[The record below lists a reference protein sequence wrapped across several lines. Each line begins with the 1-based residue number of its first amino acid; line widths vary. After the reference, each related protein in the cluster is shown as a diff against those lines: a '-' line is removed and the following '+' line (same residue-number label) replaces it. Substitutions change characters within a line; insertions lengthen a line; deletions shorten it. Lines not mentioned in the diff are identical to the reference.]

1 MNALDPAKRSRWQT
15 IILIAGIVLIAFNLR
30 PALASVGPL
39 IDSIRQATGLS
50 NALLGLLTTLP
61 LLAFGFISVLTPIF
75 TKRLGMELTLATA
88 LGLIGAGLVLRIIPL
103 YVALFGGTL
112 ILGIG
117 IAFGNVLLPALIKRD
132 FPNHTGVMT
141 GVHSSTLA
149 IGATIA
155 SGLSV
160 PLARQFGWRWSLA
173 VWVLP
178 VFVAFLVWLPQLR
191 HKTRPKHKRKML
203 QSLKHLGGNAVAW
216 QVALYMGL
224 QSFSFYV
231 LLAWLPDIL
240 QARGLSAARAGW
252 MLSLSQGAGIFGNLL
267 LPIIGEKLEQQRLPV
282 ILLIVLEAVSLIG
295 LLLPS
300 TQFVA
305 LWVGL
310 LGFALGGS
318 FSLSLLFI
326 VLRTSDSSSATEL
339 SGMAQTIGYTL
350 AATGPVI
357 VGLLHDVTHAWL
369 WPLILLVIVM
379 TLKFVAGLGASRP
392 IRIE

>member
-1 MNALDPAKRSRWQT
+1 MNSLNPAQRSRWQN
-15 IILIAGIVLIAFNLR
+15 ILLVAGIILIAFNLR
-30 PALASVGPL
+30 PALASIGPL

-50 NALLGLLTTLP
+50 NALLGFITTLP
-61 LLAFGFISVLTPIF
+61 LLAFGVISVLTPIF
-75 TKRLGMELTLATA
+75 TRRFGMEMTLAGA
-88 LGLIGAGLVLRIIPL
+88 LVLIGTGVVVRVIPL
-103 YVALFGGTL
+103 IAALFGGTL

-117 IAFGNVLLPALIKRD
+117 IAFGNVLVPALIKRD

-141 GVHSSTLA
+141 GVHSGTLA

-160 PLARQFGWRWSLA
+160 PLAHQFGWRWALA
-173 VWVLP
+173 LWVVP
-178 VFVAFLVWLPQLR
+178 VVVALLVWAPQLR
-191 HKTRPKHKRKML
+191 HKTRPKHKQNML
-203 QSLKHLGGNAVAW
+203 SSLKELIGNSVAW

-231 LLAWLPDIL
+231 LLAWLPDLL
-240 QARGLSAARAGW
+240 QSRGLSAAKAGW

-267 LPIIGEKLEQQRLPV
+267 LPMIGEKLNRQRLPV
-282 ILLIVLEAVSLIG
+282 IILIILEGASLVG

-300 TQFVA
+300 VQYVA

-326 VLRTSDSSSATEL
+326 VLRTKDSEDAASL
-339 SGMAQTIGYTL
+339 SGMAQSVGYTI
-350 AATGPVI
+350 AAVGPV
-357 VGLLHDVTHAWL
+357 VFGLLHGMTHHWF
-369 WPLILLVIVM
+369 WPLILLLVVM
-379 TLKFVAGLGASRP
+379 GLKFIAGMGAARP
-392 IRIE
+392 IKVE